1 VCKPRKRH
9 AWRPRIG
16 LWECRRS
23 PVGSVNVTEK
33 IYARFWKNAV
43 GSVLLDKDK
52 MDTGSKRRSFCVD
65 LLGWTLQ
72 GIGLLIGL
80 AVGSLQAQQY
90 NGKELVSASLIS
102 DVKTIE
108 PGQKFK
114 VGVLYRIEPGWHIYW
129 RYSGDSGMP
138 TKIEWQLPAGFKV
151 GDLQWPL
158 PMREK
163 EPGDLEVFD
172 YTSEV
177 LLFAEIVAPATLP
190 PEPISIQA
198 KTDWLVCQ
206 NLCVPGRAQLSL
218 TLTGGGNTASDSA
231 QIFQKF
237 ASLVPKQPMSPI
249 SIGFS
254 RMGKSLIAVV
264 DGVPN
269 GTALDFYPIPPED
282 SVIGHVARDGNRL
295 TIPIE
300 TEAKPINRMDGV
312 LAVGSGE
319 TRQGFEISE
328 KTTLAAVQPKRDAA
342 SVGLV
347 GILQMLG
354 FAVIGGLILN
364 VMPCVLPVISLK
376 IFGFVSEAGIEPQ
389 KAFRLSMAFALGI
402 IGCFAALAAIVVL
415 LQTAGAQIG
424 WGFQFQ
430 DSRFIVLIAC
440 LVFAFA
446 LNLFGVYE
454 LSVSAQ
460 ATQGLANLARGQG
473 YGAAFFQGVFAT
485 VLATPCTAPFLG
497 TASAFAFAQPG
508 WVTFL
513 VFLFIGLG
521 MALPYLLLAVNPK
534 WLRYLPK
541 PGDWML
547 RLKQGMGFLLVGTL
561 LWLMWILGQM
571 RGVDAVVEL
580 GAILLLIAI
589 LAWIKGAFWTPVS
602 SGRSRVLAL
611 AAMVFVMLLGAACY
625 GFVTK
630 PSQLV
635 WRPFSKSTLDEALAS
650 GKPVFID
657 FTADWCIT
665 CKTNERFAID
675 TPKVR
680 QEFLKRNVVALKADW
695 TKGDPEITEILKQ
708 FGRAGVPMYL
718 IYPSGNKETQPV
730 LLPELITSQTVLDA
744 LNKT

>member
-1 VCKPRKRH
+1 MRC
-9 AWRPRIG
+9 A
-16 LWECRRS
+16 
-23 PVGSVNVTEK
+23 
-33 IYARFWKNAV
+33 
-43 GSVLLDKDK
+43 
-52 MDTGSKRRSFCVD
+52 
-65 LLGWTLQ
+65 
-72 GIGLLIGL
+72 GLLTSL
-80 AVGSLQAQQY
+80 AIASGESAQAQQY
-90 NGKELVSASLIS
+90 NGKELVRASLIS
-102 DVKTIE
+102 DVSAIQ
-108 PGQKFK
+108 PGQKFR

-129 RYSGDSGMP
+129 KYSGDSGIP
-138 TKIEWQLPAGFKV
+138 TKIEWQLPQGFRV
-151 GDLQWPL
+151 SDLQWPL

-177 LLFAEIVAPATLP
+177 LLFAEIEAPAVLP
-190 PEPISIQA
+190 QQPILIRA

-206 NLCVPGRAQLSL
+206 SLCVPGRAQLSL

-231 QIFQKF
+231 QIFQKY
-237 ASLVPKQPMSPI
+237 ASLVPKQPASPI
-249 SIGFS
+249 KIGFS
-254 RMGKSLIAVV
+254 RMAKNLVAAV
-264 DGVPN
+264 DGVRN
-269 GTALDFYPIPPED
+269 GAAVDFFPIPPED
-282 SVIGHVARDGNRL
+282 AVIGHIAREGNRL

-300 TEAKPINRMDGV
+300 TEVKPINRMDGV
-312 LAVGSGE
+312 MVVGSGE
-319 TRQGFEISE
+319 TRQGYEINE
-328 KTTLAAVQPKRDAA
+328 KTILTAVQPERGAS

-354 FAVIGGLILN
+354 FAMIGGLILN

-376 IFGFVSEAGIEPQ
+376 IFGFVSEAGIQPK
-389 KAFRLSMAFALGI
+389 KAFRLSMAFSLGI
-402 IGCFAALAAIVVL
+402 IGCFAALAAIVIL
-415 LQTAGAQIG
+415 LRTAGAQVG

-430 DSRFIVLIAC
+430 DSRFVIFISC

-473 YGAAFFQGVFAT
+473 YGGAFFQGVFAT

-521 MALPYLLLAVNPK
+521 MALPYLLLAINPK
-534 WLRYLPK
+534 WLQYLPK

-547 RLKQGMGFLLVGTL
+547 RLKQCMGFLLAGTL

-571 RGVDAVVEL
+571 RGVDAVVKL
-580 GAILLLIAI
+580 GGILLVIAV
-589 LAWIKGAFWTPVS
+589 LAWIKGAFWTPIS
-602 SGRSRVLAL
+602 SGRSRILAIVAMFFVLLL
-611 AAMVFVMLLGAACY
+611 AAVSYEF
-625 GFVTK
+625 FTK

-680 QEFLKRNVVALKADW
+680 QEFSKRNVVALKADW
-695 TKGDPEITEILKQ
+695 TKGDPEITQILKQ

-718 IYPSGNKETQPV
+718 IYPSGSKETRPV

>member
-1 VCKPRKRH
+1 MLIK
-9 AWRPRIG
+9 
-16 LWECRRS
+16 
-23 PVGSVNVTEK
+23 
-33 IYARFWKNAV
+33 
-43 GSVLLDKDK
+43 
-52 MDTGSKRRSFCVD
+52 
-65 LLGWTLQ
+65 TLQ
-72 GIGLLIGL
+72 CIAL
-80 AVGSLQAQQY
+80 VGGVVLGYAETVQAQLY
-90 NGKELVSASLIS
+90 NGKELVRASLVS
-102 DVKTIE
+102 DVVSIA
-108 PGQKFK
+108 PGQTFR
-114 VGVLYRIEPGWHIYW
+114 VGVLYRMEPGWHIYW
-129 RYSGDSGMP
+129 KYSGDSGIP
-138 TKIEWQLPAGFKV
+138 TKIEWQLPQGFKA

-158 PMREK
+158 PMRDK

-177 LLFAEIVAPATLP
+177 LLFAEIEAPSTLP
-190 PEPISIQA
+190 PQPISIQA
-198 KTDWLVCQ
+198 KSDWLVCQ
-206 NLCVPGRAQLSL
+206 SLCVPGRAQLSL
-218 TLTGGGNTASDSA
+218 NLMTGAHTVSDFA
-231 QIFQKF
+231 PIFQKY
-237 ASLVPKQPMSPI
+237 ASLVPKQLGSPLKV
-249 SIGFS
+249 GFS
-254 RMGKSLIAVV
+254 RTGKSLVAVV
-264 DGVPN
+264 DGIRKDVS
-269 GTALDFYPIPPED
+269 LDFFPIPPED
-282 SVIGHVARDGNRL
+282 AVIGHVARDGNRL
-295 TIPIE
+295 TIPIQ

-312 LAVGSGE
+312 IVVGSDDS
-319 TRQGFEISE
+319 RQGYEINE
-328 KTTLAAVQPKRDAA
+328 KTVLSAVQSQKDSP
-342 SVGLV
+342 SVGLL
-347 GILQMLG
+347 GLLQMLG
-354 FAVIGGLILN
+354 FAMIGGLILN

-376 IFGFVSEAGIEPQ
+376 IFGFVSEAGIHPK
-389 KAFRLSMAFALGI
+389 KAFWLSMAFSLGI
-402 IGCFAALAAIVVL
+402 IGCFTALAAIVVL
-415 LQTAGAQIG
+415 LRTAGAQIG

-430 DSRFIVLIAC
+430 DYRFIVLISC

-473 YGAAFFQGVFAT
+473 YGGAFFQGVFAT

-513 VFLFIGLG
+513 VFLFVGFG
-521 MALPYLLLAVNPK
+521 MALPYLLLAINPK

-547 RLKQGMGFLLVGTL
+547 RLKQCMGFLLAGTL

-571 RGVDAVVEL
+571 RGVDAVVQL
-580 GAILLLIAI
+580 GAILLVIAI
-589 LAWIKGAFWTPVS
+589 LAWIKGAFWTPIS

-611 AAMVFVMLLGAACY
+611 VAMGLVLCLAVASY

-635 WRPFSKSTLDEALAS
+635 WRPFSKSALDEALAS
-650 GKPVFID
+650 GRPVFVD

-680 QEFLKRNVVALKADW
+680 REFLKRDVVALKADW
-695 TKGDPEITEILKQ
+695 TKGDPEITQILKQ

-718 IYPSGNKETQPV
+718 IYPSGNKETQPL
-730 LLPELITSQTVLDA
+730 LLPELITSETVLDA